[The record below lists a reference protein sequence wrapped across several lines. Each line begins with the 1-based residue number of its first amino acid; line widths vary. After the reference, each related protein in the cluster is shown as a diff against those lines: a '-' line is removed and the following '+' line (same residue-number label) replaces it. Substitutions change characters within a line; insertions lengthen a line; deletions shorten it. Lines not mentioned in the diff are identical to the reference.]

1 MARPL
6 NALPSFDELKAMA
19 AERPEELENLRKR
32 MTDQILSDAPA
43 DRRRRLEGIVF
54 KIDAERRRSKNPLQA
69 CIRISQMMM
78 DSVTDLRDA
87 VNMLGVSP
95 VVQPIQNEALRS
107 ADIVEFKR
115 RSNGCRSSAS

>member
-6 NALPSFDELKAMA
+6 NALPSFDEMKAMA

-43 DRRRRLEGIVF
+43 ERRRRLEGIVF

-87 VNMLGVSP
+87 VNNLGVNP
-95 VVQPIQNEALRS
+95 AAQPIRNETPRS

-115 RSNGCRSSAS
+115 RSAGCRSAS